1 MLPVHDSD
9 EVIRRIVED
18 VVRKTVG
25 ACACPA
31 PAAAHAPSAP
41 APRGEDG
48 IFRTMDEAVAAAK
61 HAFSEYAK
69 VPLSGRHA
77 IVAAMREA
85 CRARNA
91 AWAEM
96 AVAETG
102 LGRAKDKVA
111 KNGLV
116 IEKTPG
122 PEAVRPEVDTGDH
135 GLTLTER
142 APYGVIGSIT
152 PTTNPA
158 ATVINNSIS
167 FVSGG
172 NVAVYNFHPSAKGV
186 CADVLKTLNRA
197 ARKAGAPADLL
208 TAVAEPTLDSGQAMM
223 THRDVR
229 LVVVTG
235 GPDVVR
241 AAFASGKKVV
251 CAGPGNPPVVVD
263 ESADLERAAR
273 DIVLG
278 CSFDNNVLCIA
289 EKELLV
295 VEPVA
300 DRLRDLIGRSGALVL
315 SPADTRRLMNVIL
328 TPEGKP
334 VKKWVGKN
342 ADLMLAEMG
351 VRADPSVRM
360 ILSEVEFSHPFVQK
374 ELLMPVL
381 GMVRVRDAGEAIRL
395 AVEAE
400 HGFGHTAMMHSRNLD
415 NLHAMAR
422 AVNCSIFVKNGP
434 SLSGLGYEGEGST
447 TMTIA
452 SPTGE
457 GVTDARTFT
466 RLRRCVL
473 KDYFR
478 IT

>member
-1 MLPVHDSD
+1 MHDSD

-25 ACACPA
+25 ACACPPA
-31 PAAAHAPSAP
+31 GTPPAAAAPP

-48 IFRTMDEAVAAAK
+48 LFRSMDDAVAHAK
-61 HAFSEYAK
+61 RAFAEYAK

-77 IVAAMREA
+77 IVAAMRAA
-85 CRARNA
+85 CRERNA
-91 AWAEM
+91 EWARM

-102 LGRAKDKVA
+102 LGRVEDKIA
-111 KNGLV
+111 KNALV

-122 PEAVRPEVDTGDH
+122 PECVRPEVDTGDH

-158 ATVINNSIS
+158 ATVINNTIS

-172 NVAVYNFHPSAKGV
+172 NTAVYNFHPSARGV
-186 CADVLKTLNRA
+186 CADVLRTLNRA
-197 ARKAGAPADLL
+197 ARRAGSPVDLIA
-208 TAVAEPTLDSGQAMM
+208 AVDEPTLESGQTMM
-223 THRDVR
+223 KHPNVR
-229 LVVVTG
+229 VVVVTG

-263 ESADLERAAR
+263 ETADLERAAR

-289 EKELLV
+289 EKELIV

-300 DRLRDLIGRSGALVL
+300 DRLRDLM
-315 SPADTRRLMNVIL
+315 TRRGAFLLDEGQRRRLEALIL

-334 VKKWVGKN
+334 AKAWVGKD
-342 ADLMLAEMG
+342 AARMLQQLG
-351 VRADPSVRM
+351 IPADPSVRM
-360 ILSEVEFSHPFVQK
+360 LLAEVDFKHPFVQK

-381 GMVRVRDAGEAIRL
+381 GMVRAREVGEAIRL

-400 HGFGHTAMMHSRNLD
+400 HGYGHTAMMHSRNLD
-415 NLHAMAR
+415 ALHEMAR

-434 SLSGLGYEGEGST
+434 SLSGLGYEGEGTT